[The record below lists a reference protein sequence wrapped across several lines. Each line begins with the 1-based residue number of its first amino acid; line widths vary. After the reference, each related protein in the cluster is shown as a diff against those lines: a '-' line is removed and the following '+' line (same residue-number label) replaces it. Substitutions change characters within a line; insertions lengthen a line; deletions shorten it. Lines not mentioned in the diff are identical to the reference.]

1 MDEKTQQVVELT
13 PEISLI
19 LGNGRAI
26 HPVNAMIP
34 EIAETEIP
42 VLVSGESGI
51 GKEVY
56 ARWIHRLSKHSNG
69 PFKKVTCGTLDSRR
83 FLEPVLRNFQTG
95 RDDEELGPG
104 TLFLDGIEELDL
116 ACQRLLLSVLPEG
129 GSNDGNGTL
138 KERLLSATSCN
149 LEKEIEAGRF
159 RPDLFFRINGAILRL
174 PPLRKRKDEIPAL
187 LDFFLSKYASELKKQ
202 KPLVRPEIM
211 SVLSAHDWPGNI
223 RELENVAKRIVA
235 LSDAQV
241 ATRDL
246 AKASKGLTRSKL
258 TDPMSSLKDAARAAL
273 RRTEREM
280 ILKALERTHWNR
292 KRAAE
297 ELQISYKSFL
307 HKLKQIDTTD
317 SMMTEES

>member
-1 MDEKTQQVVELT
+1 MDAKTQQVLELT
-13 PEISLI
+13 PESSLI
-19 LGNGRAI
+19 LGNSRAI
-26 HPVNAMIP
+26 HPINAMIP
-34 EIAETEIP
+34 EIAGTEIP
-42 VLVSGESGI
+42 VLLTGESGI

-69 PFKKVTCGTLDSRR
+69 PFMKVACGTLDSES
-83 FLEPVLRNFQTG
+83 FLEPVLRNVQSG
-95 RDDEELGPG
+95 RNHEEQAAG

-116 ACQRLLLSVLPEG
+116 ACQRLLLSVLPESG
-129 GSNDGNGTL
+129 PNEGNGTL
-138 KERLLSATSCN
+138 RARLLSATSAN

-159 RPDLFFRINGAILRL
+159 RPDLFFRINGAVLRL

-187 LDFFLSKYASELKKQ
+187 LDFFLSKYAGESKKQ
-202 KPLVRPEIM
+202 KPAVRPEIM
-211 SVLSAHDWPGNI
+211 NVLSAHDWPGNI

-235 LSDAQV
+235 LSDAQL

-258 TDPMSSLKDAARAAL
+258 IDPMSLKDAARAAL

>member
-1 MDEKTQQVVELT
+1 MEANTQPVPELT

-19 LGNGRAI
+19 LGDSRAI

-42 VLVSGESGI
+42 VLLSGESGI

-56 ARWIHRLSKHSNG
+56 AHWIHRLSKHSNG
-69 PFKKVTCGTLDSRR
+69 PFKKVTCGTLDSGR
-83 FLEPVLRNFQTG
+83 FLEQVLLSCHTG
-95 RDDEELGPG
+95 RDHEEPGPG

-116 ACQRLLLSVLPEG
+116 ACQRLLLSVLPGG
-129 GSNDGNGTL
+129 GSNEGNGTIRA
-138 KERLLSATSCN
+138 RLLSATSCN

-159 RPDLFFRINGAILRL
+159 RPDLFFRINGALLRL

-187 LDFFLSKYASELKKQ
+187 LEFFLSKYASELKKQ
-202 KPLVRPEIM
+202 TPTVRPEIM
-211 SVLSAHDWPGNI
+211 NLLRAHDWPGNI

-235 LSDAQV
+235 LGDARL

-246 AKASKGLTRSKL
+246 AKTAKGLTTSKL
-258 TDPMSSLKDAARAAL
+258 TDPMSSLKVAARAAL

-297 ELQISYKSFL
+297 ELQISYKSL
-307 HKLKQIDTTD
+307 LQKLKQIDDTD
-317 SMMTEES
+317 SMVTEES

>member
-1 MDEKTQQVVELT
+1 MDAKTQTIAELA
-13 PEISLI
+13 PEIGLL
-19 LGNGRAI
+19 LGDSRAI

-34 EIAETEIP
+34 EIAGTEIP
-42 VLVSGESGI
+42 VLLSGESGI

-69 PFKKVTCGTLDSRR
+69 PFKKVTCGTLDSGR
-83 FLEPVLRNFQTG
+83 FLEQVLRSFQTG
-95 RDDEELGPG
+95 TDHEELVAG

-116 ACQRLLLSVLPEG
+116 TCQRLLLSVLPDG
-129 GSNDGNGTL
+129 GSNDGDGTL
-138 KERLLSATSCN
+138 KARLLSATSCN
-149 LEKEIEAGRF
+149 LEKEVEAGRF
-159 RPDLFFRINGAILRL
+159 RPDLFFRINGAFLRL

-187 LDFFLSKYASELKKQ
+187 LDFFLSKHASELKKQ
-202 KPLVRPEIM
+202 KPAVKPEIM
-211 SVLSAHDWPGNI
+211 NVLSAHDWPGNI

-235 LSDAQV
+235 LSDAQL

-246 AKASKGLTRSKL
+246 TKAPKGLTRSKL
-258 TDPMSSLKDAARAAL
+258 TDPVSSLKVAARAAL

-297 ELQISYKSFL
+297 ELQISYKSLL
-307 HKLKQIDTTD
+307 HKLKQIGDTD
-317 SMMTEES
+317 SIATEES